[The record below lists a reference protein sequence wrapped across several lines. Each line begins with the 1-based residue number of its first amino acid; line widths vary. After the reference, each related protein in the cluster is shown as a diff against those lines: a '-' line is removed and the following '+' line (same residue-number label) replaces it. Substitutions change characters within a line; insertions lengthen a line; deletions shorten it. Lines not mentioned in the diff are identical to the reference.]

1 MEPLGGNETE
11 WVTWQLTQVCNFL
24 MEDNLL
30 YYICL
35 SWTSLQQTNELYI
48 FKPKNR
54 QTQGPT
60 ENLKENSIKNREE
73 AVKVSHILWIR

>member
-1 MEPLGGNETE
+1 MEPLGGNEAE

-35 SWTSLQQTNELYI
+35 SWTSLQQTNELYVFNLKKKAI
-48 FKPKNR
+48 PPKNR
-54 QTQGPT
+54 EG
-60 ENLKENSIKNREE
+60 
-73 AVKVSHILWIR
+73 AVKVSLTFWSR

>member
-35 SWTSLQQTNELYI
+35 SWTSLLQTNELYV
-48 FKPKNR
+48 F
-54 QTQGPT
+54 
-60 ENLKENSIKNREE
+60 NLKKKN
-73 AVKVSHILWIR
+73 K